1 MAKGKKFIH
10 ARKMAS
16 DIVPTELVKQ
26 RLLGVEHVKACAKLQ
41 VPEKKLSDILYER
54 GVNDKTFAV
63 IRSKGDQ
70 ALSA

>member
-41 VPEKKLSDILYER
+41 VAREE
-54 GVNDKTFAV
+54 TF
-63 IRSKGDQ
+63 RYP
-70 ALSA
+70 L